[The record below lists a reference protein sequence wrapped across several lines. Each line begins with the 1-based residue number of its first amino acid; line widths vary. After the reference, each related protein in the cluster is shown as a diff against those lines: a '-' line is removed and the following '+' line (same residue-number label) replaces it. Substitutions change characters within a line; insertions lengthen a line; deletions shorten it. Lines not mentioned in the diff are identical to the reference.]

1 MQQHAY
7 VIEGGVEEGIARAES
22 FIQEELE
29 MKLRGNPDVVI
40 LRYGMLSVEEARTIS
55 GIAAQGPIAG
65 EQKAIVVAAGRV
77 YGDAQNALLKIFEE
91 PPRGTYLFLVLPSL
105 GGLLPTLKSR
115 VNILKNQNDVV
126 RNSIIPEVTRDFIK
140 MSKEKRSV
148 YIQKLAKGKDEEERR
163 EHRDEA
169 IALVNGLEAAAYEHF
184 RGETLKANS
193 QGLASNAEFLADI
206 AQLRAYLHSPSA
218 PVRMILEHLALTLPK
233 DLR

>member
-7 VIEGGVEEGIARAES
+7 VIGGGVEEGISRAEA
-22 FIQEELE
+22 FIQEELG
-29 MKLRGNPDVVI
+29 MKLQGNPDVVI

-55 GIAAQGPIAG
+55 GIAAQGAIAG
-65 EQKAIVVAAGRV
+65 DTKAIVIAAGRV

-115 VNILKNQNDVV
+115 VAVLTL
-126 RNSIIPEVTRDFIK
+126 RPGPGSPRIPEVAQEFLA
-140 MSKEKRSV
+140 MSKEKRSA

-169 IALVNGLEAAAYEHF
+169 LALVNGLELAAYVRLKE
-184 RGETLKANS
+184 RIPSEAREETA
-193 QGLASNAEFLADI
+193 FLGDLGI
-206 AQLRAYLHSPSA
+206 LRTYLHAPSA
-218 PVRMILEHLALTLPK
+218 PVRMILEHISLTLPSR
-233 DLR
+233 LL